1 MLLNRVACVILPFA
15 SVEITTAKPQEMHVY
30 FGVLENEK
38 ERHSNESLIVVAKSS
53 AVIYPGS

>member
-1 MLLNRVACVILPFA
+1 MSFA
-15 SVEITTAKPQEMHVY
+15 SVEVTTAKPQEMHVY